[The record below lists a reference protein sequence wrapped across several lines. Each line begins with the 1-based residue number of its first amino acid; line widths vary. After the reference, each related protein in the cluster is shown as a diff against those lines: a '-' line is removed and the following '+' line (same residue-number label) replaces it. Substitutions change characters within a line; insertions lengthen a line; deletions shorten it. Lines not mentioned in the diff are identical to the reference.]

1 MQSNS
6 TARRADF
13 LVIGGGIAAASVG
26 HWLAPHGSVILLER
40 ESQPGYHSTGRS
52 AALFMESYGTP
63 QVRALTL
70 ASRAFFDNPPA
81 GFAEHPLLTPRGA
94 LMVAAPGQ
102 EAALEEWWEVLRSVT
117 PNARRLDAA
126 GACALVPVLR
136 ADMVAGAVL
145 EPDAADMDVHAIHQG
160 YLRGLRR
167 AGGSVVCNAEVTALK
182 RNGDVW
188 QVQAGGQLYEAPVVL
203 NAAGAWADRI
213 AVMAGLPALGLEP
226 RRRSAFIF
234 APPEGVDTAKWPMAI
249 GAGED
254 WYFKPDAGMLLGS
267 PANADPV
274 EPQDIQPEE
283 LDIAMAIHRIEEM
296 TTLTIRRPSR
306 TWAGL
311 RSFVADGDLVGGFDP
326 AAPGF
331 FWVAAQGG
339 YGIQTSAAMGEVCAA
354 LARGL
359 PVPERIAAFGLTEA
373 MLSPARLRAPAP
385 AVPA

>member
-1 MQSNS
+1 MQSS
-6 TARRADF
+6 PTARRADF
-13 LVIGGGIAAASVG
+13 LIIGGGIAAASVG
-26 HWLAPHGSVILLER
+26 HWLAPHGRVILLER

-70 ASRAFFDNPPA
+70 ASRAFFDDPPQ
-81 GFAEHPLLTPRGA
+81 GFTEHPLLSPRGA
-94 LMVAAPGQ
+94 LMVAEPGQ

-117 PNARRLDAA
+117 PRAQRLDAA
-126 GACALVPVLR
+126 GACVLVPVLQPER
-136 ADMVAGAVL
+136 VAGAVY

-167 AGGSVVCNAEVTALK
+167 AGGNVVCDAEVTALK
-182 RNGDVW
+182 REGGLW
-188 QVQAGGQLYEAPVVL
+188 QVQAGGRLYEAPVVL
-203 NAAGAWADRI
+203 NAAGAWADVI
-213 AVMAGLPALGLEP
+213 ARLAGVPALGLQP
-226 RRRSAFIF
+226 KRRAAFIF
-234 APPEGVDTAKWPMAI
+234 APPEGADIHSWPMAI

-274 EPQDIQPEE
+274 DPHDVQPEE
-283 LDIAMAIHRIEEM
+283 LDIALAIHRIQEM
-296 TTLTIRRPSR
+296 TTMSIRRPTR

-311 RSFVADGDLVGGFDP
+311 RSFVPDGDLVGGFDP

-339 YGIQTSAAMGEVCAA
+339 YGIQTSAAMGETCAA

-359 PVPERIAAFGLTEA
+359 PIPGRIAAFGLTEA
-373 MLSPARLRAPAP
+373 MLSPARLRAA
-385 AVPA
+385 A

>member
-1 MQSNS
+1 MQSSS

-13 LVIGGGIAAASVG
+13 IIVGGGIAAASVG
-26 HWLAPHGSVILLER
+26 YWLAPHGNVVLLER
-40 ESQPGYHSTGRS
+40 EPQPGYHSTGRS

-70 ASRAFFDNPPA
+70 ASRAFLDSPPA
-81 GFAEHPLLTPRGA
+81 GFAEHPLLSPRGA
-94 LMVAAPGQ
+94 LMVAEPGQ
-102 EAALEEWWEVLRSVT
+102 EAQLQEWWDVLRSVT
-117 PNARRLDAA
+117 PRAQRLDGA

-136 ADMVAGAVL
+136 PERVAAAVY

-160 YLRGLRR
+160 FLRGLRR
-167 AGGSVVCNAEVTALK
+167 AGGTVVCDAEVTAL
-182 RNGDVW
+182 RREGGLW
-188 QVQAGGQLYEAPVVL
+188 LVQAGGQPYEAPVVL
-203 NAAGAWADRI
+203 NAAGAWADVVAQR
-213 AVMAGLPALGLEP
+213 AGVPPIGLQP

-234 APPEGVDTAKWPMAI
+234 APPEGADIHGWPMAI
-249 GAGED
+249 GVSED

-274 EPQDIQPEE
+274 EPQDVQPEE
-283 LDIAMAIHRIEEM
+283 FDIALAIHRIQEM
-296 TTLTIRRPSR
+296 TTLAIRRPTR

-311 RSFVADGDLVGGFDP
+311 RSFVGDGDLVGGFDP

-339 YGIQTSAAMGEVCAA
+339 YGIQTSAAMGEACAA

-359 PVPERIAAFGLTEA
+359 PIPERIAAFGLTAA
-373 MLSPARLRAPAP
+373 MLSPARLRAAP
-385 AVPA
+385 SA